1 MGQSPLPA
9 DDALPPGH
17 PPIDGM
23 MAPSVDPTRSPSDDA
38 TLPSGTVVVQAN
50 GPADVVAGLQT
61 FLIQWH
67 QDAKGAEKQVRATAS
82 LDTSGSTTFTGLST
96 ESSYGVVIEHEGVS
110 YASPA
115 FRVGP
120 RGGKRVPIRVY
131 PITTNID
138 EALVGVRVVMYLEP
152 RDQHIHA
159 EQLLQ
164 FVNLSQWTWRTPTVP
179 IRLPPEAV
187 AVIDDTQS
195 GPVHIEVV
203 PEHGVVMQGVV
214 PPGTTDVVFRARIP
228 YPNKDRLDLSLGL
241 PPRVGA
247 VRIMAG
253 LGPGLGLQVAG
264 FPQPSTS
271 LDEKGRRLLSTE
283 LAVPAGADQIERVSV
298 SITGFPGRNLIST
311 IGIGLTLALI
321 VAGLVITTA
330 DRRRSK
336 NNRLS
341 DRESLLEQFLL
352 LETDLKKGKLR
363 RSQYE
368 TNRQRLLELL
378 KERLRDERNSSDVA
392 VVESVGDKP

>member
-228 YPNKDRLDLSLGL
+228 YPN
-241 PPRVGA
+241 
-247 VRIMAG
+247 IMAG